1 MLDSHFR
8 VGGAKGSQLQ
18 SSECPKQAS
27 AINHNCIAASLVL
40 HITPSASAYME
51 NVWVWTADHDLDIAS
66 QDQIDVY
73 SGRGIL
79 IESQGPTWLYGT
91 ASEHNVL
98 YQYQVSNAKNLVMGM
113 MQTES
118 PYFQPAPKAPVPFPV
133 GLFPNDPTFSEC
145 SSSSLNCAVSWAVRV
160 IESSTIY
167 MLGSGMYSWFSA
179 YSQYCLTTDDCQDRG
194 FYIEE
199 SNDVWIFNLVT
210 KAIRESISPQ
220 GETPLYAKDTK
231 NGYTS
236 SLLGWF
242 REPTEV
248 IGERNFT
255 GYYLYSS
262 PNSDDL
268 LNKVSSTCKTAMTRL
283 IECAD
288 ETYSFLQPAWP
299 QAYAN
304 DTLAD
309 ICDSRCEL
317 SIKTWYDDVTTYC
330 SQFDTKEDVMNYR
343 GGILWAGW
351 NQTCLKDPDS
361 GSYCGGVC
369 FFLEKSW
376 LR

>member
-1 MLDSHFR
+1 M
-8 VGGAKGSQLQ
+8 Q
-18 SSECPKQAS
+18 SSNCPKQAS
-27 AINHNCIAASLVL
+27 TVNPNCIAASLLL
-40 HITPSASAYME
+40 HITPGASAYME
-51 NVWVWTADHDLDIAS
+51 NIWAWTADHDLDIAS

-113 MQTES
+113 IQTES
-118 PYFQPAPKAPVPFPV
+118 PYFQPVPKAPAPFTV

-145 SSSSLNCAVSWAVRV
+145 SPSSLKCAISWAVRV
-160 IESSTIY
+160 IESSTVY
-167 MLGSGMYSWFSA
+167 MLGSGLYSWFSD
-179 YSQYCLTTDDCQDRG
+179 YSQDCLRTEDCQDRG

-199 SNDVWIFNLVT
+199 SSDVWIFNLVT
-210 KAIRESISPQ
+210 KAIRESISPK

-262 PNSDDL
+262 PDYDDL
-268 LNKVSSTCKTAMTRL
+268 LDTVSSTCKTAMTRL

-299 QAYAN
+299 QAYGN

-309 ICDSRCEL
+309 LVCDSHCEI

-330 SQFDTKEDVMNYR
+330 SEFNTKQDVMNYR

-351 NQTCLKDPDS
+351 NQTCLRDPDS
-361 GSYCGGVC
+361 GSYCGGISPC
-369 FFLEKSW
+369 IFLF
-376 LR
+376 LQYTAPLTCIPIHC

>member
-1 MLDSHFR
+1 
-8 VGGAKGSQLQ
+8 
-18 SSECPKQAS
+18 
-27 AINHNCIAASLVL
+27 
-40 HITPSASAYME
+40 
-51 NVWVWTADHDLDIAS
+51 
-66 QDQIDVY
+66 
-73 SGRGIL
+73 
-79 IESQGPTWLYGT
+79 
-91 ASEHNVL
+91 
-98 YQYQVSNAKNLVMGM
+98 
-113 MQTES
+113 
-118 PYFQPAPKAPVPFPV
+118 
-133 GLFPNDPTFSEC
+133 
-145 SSSSLNCAVSWAVRV
+145 
-160 IESSTIY
+160 
-167 MLGSGMYSWFSA
+167 MY
-179 YSQYCLTTDDCQDRG
+179 
-194 FYIEE
+194 
-199 SNDVWIFNLVT
+199 V
-210 KAIRESISPQ
+210 
-220 GETPLYAKDTK
+220 KDTK

-242 REPTEV
+242 RESTEV

-268 LNKVSSTCKTAMTRL
+268 LDTVSSTCKTAMTRL

-309 ICDSRCEL
+309 MVCDSSCEL

-330 SQFDTKEDVMNYR
+330 NQFDTKQDVMNYR

-361 GSYCGGVC
+361 ESYCGSVC
-369 FFLEKSW
+369 SFLERSW